1 MSRIDEME
9 AHEREVQRILQ
20 IYQPQGAAAV
30 ASLLERQF
38 TVLHNRGQVLL
49 GLCGIVITTTGF
61 SGRIIAG
68 TSRLAQGLIIS
79 GVTSVLVAACVVVWG
94 VMRLRWITQQPG
106 DTTEHWLRAGLLH
119 RDRKTHHY
127 RTAIVFL
134 IVGLALYV
142 GAIAM
147 MLLAPNAAVAMSG
160 R

>member
-1 MSRIDEME
+1 MSRPVCET
-9 AHEREVQRILQ
+9 HEREVRRILQ
-20 IYQPQGAAAV
+20 IYEPQGAAAV

-68 TSRLAQGLIIS
+68 TNVVAQWLIIS

-94 VMRLRWITQQPG
+94 VMRLRWITQQIG
-106 DTTEHWLRAGLLH
+106 DTTEQWLRAGLLH
-119 RDRKTHHY
+119 RDLKTRRY
-127 RTAIVFL
+127 RTAIIFL
-134 IVGLALYV
+134 IVGLTLYV
-142 GAIAM
+142 AAIAL
-147 MLLAPNAAVAMSG
+147 MLLYPHAAVATPG